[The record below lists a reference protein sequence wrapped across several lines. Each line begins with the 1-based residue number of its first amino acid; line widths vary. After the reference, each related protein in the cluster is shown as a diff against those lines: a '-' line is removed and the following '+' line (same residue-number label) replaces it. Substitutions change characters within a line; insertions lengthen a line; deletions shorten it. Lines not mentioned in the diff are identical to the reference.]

1 MGGGDG
7 GGMGGGWGA
16 FGEEYASQQAA
27 EGMQTLVSTPR
38 RCGSIQ
44 TICKKDLSA
53 QGPQE
58 FCLHCTAC
66 QFG

>member
-1 MGGGDG
+1 MGGWGDG
-7 GGMGGGWGA
+7 GGA

-27 EGMQTLVSTPR
+27 EGMQTLLSTPTS
-38 RCGSIQ
+38 CGSIQ
-44 TICKKDLSA
+44 AVCKKKDISA

-58 FCLHCTAC
+58 FCLHCTAY